1 MNTLTRLTTLILSA
15 ALLITLSACDD
26 DSNPAGPEEPVEL
39 EVQTVEDVPADP
51 TVTIGDNGRPQGL
64 NQHTFFSLRDGEIVV
79 ESGAEVRADSN
90 STAWDIALQ
99 STTIRVNG
107 GTSGPGNG
115 AAYVAE
121 AAFEDV
127 TEVNTDQLES
137 DTEEALAIPT
147 GSGNGWYNYNSN
159 GQNYI
164 RPIPG
169 RTIVVR
175 TADGEG
181 YAKIRVQSYYE
192 GAPDLPI
199 DNREEHPS
207 RYYTFDYV
215 VQTNGSTAFE

>member
-1 MNTLTRLTTLILSA
+1 MRIRTRLTTLVLSA
-15 ALLITLSACDD
+15 ALLITLGACGDD
-26 DSNPAGPEEPVEL
+26 TNPAAPEEPVEL
-39 EVQTVEDVPADP
+39 EVQTVEDLPADP
-51 TVTIGDNGRPQGL
+51 TVTVGDNGRPQGL
-64 NQHTFFSLRDGEIVV
+64 NQYTFYSLRNGEVV
-79 ESGAEVRADSN
+79 LESGAEVRADSN

-99 STTIRVNG
+99 GTTIRINS
-107 GTSGPGNG
+107 GTSGPGDG

-127 TEVNTDQLES
+127 IEVDTERLQP

-175 TADGEG
+175 TADGDG
-181 YAKIRVQSYYE
+181 YAKLRIQSYYE
-192 GAPDLPI
+192 GAPELPA
-199 DNREEHPS
+199 DREAHPS

-215 VQTNGSTAFE
+215 VRADGAPSFE

>member
-1 MNTLTRLTTLILSA
+1 MRTITQLTTLLLSA

-26 DSNPAGPEEPVEL
+26 DSTPIGPEETVEL
-39 EVQTVEDVPADP
+39 EVQTVEDLPADP
-51 TVTIGDNGRPQGL
+51 TVTVGENGRPQGL
-64 NQHTFFSLRDGEIVV
+64 NQYTFFSLRDNEIVL
-79 ESGAEVRADSN
+79 ESGTEARADSN

-99 STTIRVNG
+99 GTTIRING

-121 AAFEDV
+121 AAFGDV
-127 TEVNTDQLES
+127 VEVDTERLQP

-147 GSGNGWYNYNSN
+147 GSGNGWYSYNSN
-159 GQNYI
+159 GQNYV
-164 RPIPG
+164 RPVPG

-181 YAKIRVQSYYE
+181 YAKIRVQSYYQ
-192 GAPDLPI
+192 GAPELPA
-199 DNREEHPS
+199 DREAHPS

-215 VQTNGSTAFE
+215 VQTDGSTSFE